1 VAAARAALR
10 WWLGGELPAVV
21 GVRLAAGYF
30 LPVVIADGGLA
41 EGETWV
47 SVIKDGGDDPDVTHK
62 AEIRVHLRCLSRELG
77 GIGDDR
83 TPGGADAREG
93 AGSPVPH
100 PVICMIGGHGVGLV
114 TKPGLPVQPGEPAIN
129 PGPRGMMARNLR
141 EEIERF
147 SSEGRLAGLRFHSAL
162 PWRPPAAPHILIGC
176 DRRGWVIEVE
186 IEVPEGGRLARH
198 TLNPRLGILGGISI
212 LGTTGL
218 VQPFSHEAYEETI
231 QAELS
236 VARSNGCETVVLSTG
251 GKSEH
256 YAQQLFDTW
265 PGEAFVQ
272 IADFFAFSVRE
283 ARRMGCTAV
292 VHSVFFGKAV
302 KMAQGLEY
310 THAHKNRMDLGPL
323 AALCR
328 AAGCPGR
335 MCREIEH
342 ANTARQAL
350 DLLLAE
356 NASDLVRA
364 VADGAA
370 DASYRIAEEGMSI
383 RLLLF
388 NYDGRLL
395 ADVTRP

>member
-1 VAAARAALR
+1 
-10 WWLGGELPAVV
+10 
-21 GVRLAAGYF
+21 
-30 LPVVIADGGLA
+30 
-41 EGETWV
+41 
-47 SVIKDGGDDPDVTHK
+47 
-62 AEIRVHLRCLSRELG
+62 
-77 GIGDDR
+77 
-83 TPGGADAREG
+83 
-93 AGSPVPH
+93 
-100 PVICMIGGHGVGLV
+100 MIGGHGVGLV

-129 PGPRGMMARNLR
+129 PGPRGMMARNLC
-141 EEIERF
+141 EEIDRF
-147 SSEGRLAGLRFHSAL
+147 SSEGRLTGLRFHSTS
-162 PWRPPAAPHILIGC
+162 PWTPPAAPHILIGC

-186 IEVPEGGRLARH
+186 IEVPEGERLARH

-218 VQPFSHEAYEETI
+218 VRPFSHEAYEETI

-272 IADFFAFSVRE
+272 IADFFAFSVCE

-350 DLLLAE
+350 DLLLTE

-370 DASYRIAEEGMSI
+370 DASYRIAEESMNI